1 MDVLL
6 ALPVGECQRRKYGVG
21 RGSVKA
27 TPHGNFQVAGR
38 DACLRRDGPIA
49 SATGLL

>member
-1 MDVLL
+1 MDALL
-6 ALPVGECQRRKYGVG
+6 ALPVGECQRQRYGVG
-21 RGSVKA
+21 HGSVKA
-27 TPHGNFQVAGR
+27 TSRGNFQAAGR